1 MLVKW
6 KRTRTNTIVCKV
18 VLSADSA
25 GREVGDQSCKRN
37 EDLTLTITEKVPSMA
52 QPTSASILKTLLR
65 HYANPY

>member
-25 GREVGDQSCKRN
+25 GRELGDKSCKRN
-37 EDLTLTITEKVPSMA
+37 EDLTLTITEKAPSRA
-52 QPTSASILKTLLR
+52 
-65 HYANPY
+65 

>member
-37 EDLTLTITEKVPSMA
+37 EDLSFSITYFGWK
-52 QPTSASILKTLLR
+52 
-65 HYANPY
+65 HYANPHINLC